1 MKNSVTFISASAIT
15 ERRKSKNSIY
25 ASVLELRFFD
35 DEEFGFKFPL
45 DLHKRA
51 KKKVFGIYYW
61 RAGFNQIS
69 RERQVI
75 KNHRR
80 DASMCACLFIVN

>member
-45 DLHKRA
+45 ELHKRA
-51 KKKVFGIYYW
+51 KKKKC
-61 RAGFNQIS
+61 S
-69 RERQVI
+69 E
-75 KNHRR
+75 
-80 DASMCACLFIVN
+80 FIIGAQGSTRFLANDK